1 MNLEDH
7 QYRITFFRNVLFK
20 IKDHSSVKNEE
31 IKTANSE
38 ALIKKLFQWCYF
50 HVSSNKILI
59 PWIKKSLTKCRSS
72 PPEVFLEKVVLKICS
87 KFTGEHP
94 YRSAISIKLQSNFIE
109 IILLHGYV
117 PVNWLHMFR
126 APFYKNIYLFD
137 ESAARCIHLFPQK
150 DTSYAPLLPMGTVK
164 YIHLAA

>member
-94 YRSAISIKLQSNFIE
+94 YRSAISINWNERSFWKKQFRNSSQKLHKKQIPTFPGSVQCCLIFI
-109 IILLHGYV
+109 LCSKH
-117 PVNWLHMFR
+117 FAQDSR
-126 APFYKNIYLFD
+126 
-137 ESAARCIHLFPQK
+137 
-150 DTSYAPLLPMGTVK
+150 
-164 YIHLAA
+164 